1 MKRAL
6 ASTLALAA
14 FVLPTL
20 ASAGRCFRAGA
31 TPHAPF
37 DPAMSVRE
45 YGISYGDFG
54 TTPSACSFGSLG
66 LEVGGSALL
75 ANVHDNPNLYG
86 VLAGGLQMHLSVPFG
101 DRFFISG
108 SVGLV
113 QYHEVHNATV
123 IASSLGVGPLVVGV
137 HYVLARGDNWQITP
151 YVRAMVF
158 TGTEYAVGFGIEPGV
173 SSVVTVANR
182 FAFHVGA
189 SVPASSTQLQSAGVW
204 NAVVR
209 GSLEVAWRFVAPL
222 EIGLGVEVRG
232 RVAPTVVFDKIAPYL
247 GLRAFIGTST
257 ALQLTA
263 SALGAGADDT
273 TARFALGVWSAW

>member
-14 FVLPTL
+14 FVLPAL
-20 ASAGRCFRAGA
+20 ASAGRCYRAGA

-45 YGISYGDFG
+45 YGIAYGDFG
-54 TTPSACSFGSLG
+54 TTPAACSFGSLG
-66 LEVGGSALL
+66 LEIGGSALL
-75 ANVHDNPNLYG
+75 AGSHDNPNLYG
-86 VLAGGLQMHLSVPFG
+86 VLAGGLQMRLSVPFG

-123 IASSLGVGPLVVGV
+123 IASSLGIGPLIVGA
-137 HYVLARGDNWQITP
+137 HYVVARGDNWQITP

-158 TGTEYAVGFGIEPGV
+158 TGTEYAVGFGVEPGI
-173 SSVVTVANR
+173 SSVLTVANR
-182 FAFHVGA
+182 FAFHLGA
-189 SVPASSTQLQSAGVW
+189 SLPASSTQLASASVW

-209 GSLEVAWRFVAPL
+209 GSLEAAWRFVAPL
-222 EIGLGVEVRG
+222 EVGLGVEVRE
-232 RVAPTVVFDKIAPYL
+232 RVAPTVTFDNLAPFL
-247 GLRAFIGTST
+247 GLRAFVGTST
-257 ALQLTA
+257 ALQLTV
-263 SALGAGADDT
+263 SALGFGADNT
-273 TARFALGVWSAW
+273 TARFALGVSAW